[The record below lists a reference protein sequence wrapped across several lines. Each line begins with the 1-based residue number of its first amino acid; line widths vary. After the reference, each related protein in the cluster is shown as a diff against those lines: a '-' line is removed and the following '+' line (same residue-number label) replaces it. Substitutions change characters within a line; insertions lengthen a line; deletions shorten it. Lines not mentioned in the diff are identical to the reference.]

1 MNSHLTSRNPLLVLG
16 SPFLEVK
23 IRPFHRAED
32 PSLMDASERRVL
44 KRYNIRTPLRFRT
57 IDLAGRNSDHFTEAI
72 NVSRGGFYFATS
84 APLKMGKPIEA
95 TIKMPAEVTG
105 GEARLTSCTARVVR
119 VKSQAYKD
127 GRLGFGMEIEQ
138 VHTAEIEIGAAACD

>member
-1 MNSHLTSRNPLLVLG
+1 
-16 SPFLEVK
+16 
-23 IRPFHRAED
+23 
-32 PSLMDASERRVL
+32 MDACERRVL

-57 IDLAGRNSDHFTEAI
+57 ISLAEGSSDHFTEAI

-84 APLKMGKPIEA
+84 APLKMGMPIEA
-95 TIKMPAEVTG
+95 TIRMPAEVTG

-127 GRLGFGMEIEQ
+127 GRVGFGMQIEQ
-138 VHTAEIEIGAAACD
+138 IHASEIGAAASD

>member
-1 MNSHLTSRNPLLVLG
+1 
-16 SPFLEVK
+16 
-23 IRPFHRAED
+23 
-32 PSLMDASERRVL
+32 MDTSERRVL

-57 IDLAGRNSDHFTEAI
+57 INLSGGNSDHFTEAI

-84 APLKMGKPIEA
+84 APLKMGMPIEA
-95 TIKMPAEVTG
+95 TIRMPAEVTG

-127 GRLGFGMEIEQ
+127 GRVGFGMEIEQ
-138 VHTAEIEIGAAACD
+138 VHAAEIGAAATD

>member
-16 SPFLEVK
+16 SPFLEIE
-23 IRPFHRAED
+23 IRPFHCAED

-84 APLKMGKPIEA
+84 APLKMGMPIEA
-95 TIKMPAEVTG
+95 TIRMPEEVTG
-105 GEARLTSCTARVVR
+105 EKTKETHCRARVVHVR
-119 VKSQAYKD
+119 NEPYSD
-127 GRLGFGMEIEQ
+127 GRIGFG
-138 VHTAEIEIGAAACD
+138 AEIESFLSMARADRW